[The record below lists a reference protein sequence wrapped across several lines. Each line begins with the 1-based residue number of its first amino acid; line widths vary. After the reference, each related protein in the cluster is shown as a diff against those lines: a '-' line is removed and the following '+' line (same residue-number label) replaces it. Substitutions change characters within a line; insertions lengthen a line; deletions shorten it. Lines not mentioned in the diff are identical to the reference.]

1 MSDALTHSLDTT
13 LADCI
18 ERNLLVGAD
27 IAVMHR
33 GTLRYRKAWGWRD
46 REAGQAMTP
55 GTIFRYASL
64 TKAIVSVAVLRLAEM
79 GVIDVHA
86 PVTRYLPDFRPALPS
101 GERPDITI
109 THLLTHTA
117 GLSYGFLQGADSPY
131 RRAGVSDGLDA
142 AAISNDENLRRLA
155 QVPLFHSPGTQWE
168 YSLATD
174 VLGTVI
180 EHVTNETLS
189 DAVQR
194 LVTEPAGMRDT
205 GFRPAD
211 RSRVSVPYL
220 DGSPIPQRMQGQTL
234 AATPTGIVHF
244 DPERAWT
251 PGTAD
256 SGGAGLFG
264 SADDYVRFL
273 ELLRSGGGPLLNP
286 ESVRLLTTHAIGDLT
301 VSFLGPG
308 WGFGLGVA
316 VLKAPIIAATPQ
328 AAGTW
333 LWSGAYGN
341 HWFVDPINELS
352 VVLLT
357 NTAFAGM
364 IGPVPD
370 RIRDTIYAQL

>member
-1 MSDALTHSLDTT
+1 MSDALTRALDDVM
-13 LADCI
+13 ADCI

-27 IAVMHR
+27 IAVMHH
-33 GTLRYRKAWGWRD
+33 GMPRYRKAWGWRD
-46 REAGQAMTP
+46 REARQAMTP

-64 TKAIVSVAVLRLAEM
+64 TKAIISVAVLRLAEM
-79 GVIDVHA
+79 GVIDLQA
-86 PVTRYLPDFRPALPS
+86 PVTRYLPTFQPALPS
-101 GERPDITI
+101 GEQPQITI

-117 GLSYGFLQGADSPY
+117 GLSYGFLQGEDSPY

-142 AAISNDENLRRLA
+142 TPISNDENLRRLA
-155 QVPLFHSPGTQWE
+155 QVPLFHAPGTHWE

-174 VLGTVI
+174 VLGSVI
-180 EHVTNETLS
+180 EHVTYETLS
-189 DAVQR
+189 VALRR
-194 LVTEPAGMRDT
+194 LVTEPAGMHDT
-205 GFRPAD
+205 GFRPTD

-220 DGSPIPQRMQGQTL
+220 DGNPLPQRMQAQTF
-234 AATPTGIVHF
+234 ATIPTGIVHF
-244 DPERAWT
+244 GPERAWT

-273 ELLRSGGGPLLNP
+273 ELLRNGGAPLLGP
-286 ESVRLLTTHAIGDLT
+286 DSMRLLVTHAIGDLS

-316 VLKAPIIAATPQ
+316 VLQDPVIAATPQ

-341 HWFVDPINELS
+341 HWFVDPVNVLS
-352 VVLLT
+352 VVILT

-364 IGPVPD
+364 AGPVPD
-370 RIRDTIYAQL
+370 RIRDAIYAHL